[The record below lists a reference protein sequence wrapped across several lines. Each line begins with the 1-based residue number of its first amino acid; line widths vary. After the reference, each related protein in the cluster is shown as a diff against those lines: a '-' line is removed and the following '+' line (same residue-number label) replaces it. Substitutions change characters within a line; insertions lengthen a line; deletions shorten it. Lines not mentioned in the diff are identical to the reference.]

1 MAVSLPLLKVAV
13 VGHTN
18 TGKTALVRTLLH
30 DQAFGEVRDAPGT
43 TRHVER
49 VPLKLDGTPAIELN
63 DSPGLE
69 SASWLIEQLEAAGGE
84 RHSGPERVRRMIGD
98 PALRQG
104 YPQELEVL
112 QLMLESD
119 VALYVID
126 AREKVLPKYL
136 DELAL
141 LAACA
146 KPVVPLLNFLAMP
159 GAQREAWVDGLARVG
174 LHVVVELDAVVRD
187 PQTELRLF
195 EVLRIQLPA
204 FASTL
209 NAWVKRRERE
219 EQDRLRAACR
229 AVAALLVDAAAFRL
243 RAALDD
249 PEAAG
254 RLLPEA
260 RRAISERETRCVQ
273 DLLALYRFGH
283 DQYGDQA
290 LMLEQTRR
298 AGPLDA
304 QALRHHAER
313 AGPWLAAGAGLG
325 ATIDIATLGLSH
337 GLGTAV
343 GSAVGGSI
351 GLARSWQAQLL
362 DRWRGYGWLQ
372 VTDDDLQRLSA
383 RALALVRALV
393 IRGHGSQ
400 GPVRAGVGEGT
411 GDRGMARAQ
420 LRALQRLRHEH
431 RMSTLNDIE
440 VDEDRRQRRLDELAN
455 LLHRALTGG

>member
-1 MAVSLPLLKVAV
+1 MTMPLLRVAV

-49 VPLKLDGTPAIELN
+49 VQLKLDGAPAIELS

-69 SASWLIEQLEAAGGE
+69 SAAWLIEQLEAAGGE
-84 RHSGPERVRRMIGD
+84 RHSGPERVRRMIAD
-98 PALRQG
+98 PTLRQG

-141 LAACA
+141 LGACA

-159 GAQREAWVDGLARVG
+159 GAQREAWLDGLARVG

-204 FASTL
+204 FSATL
-209 NAWVKRRERE
+209 TAWVERRRREER
-219 EQDRLRAACR
+219 DRLKAACR
-229 AVAALLVDAAAFRL
+229 AVAGLLVDAAAFRL

-249 PEAAG
+249 PGAAG

-260 RRAISERETRCVQ
+260 RRAIGERESRCTQ

-283 DQYGDQA
+283 DQYGDEA
-290 LMLEQTRR
+290 LMLEQTRP

-325 ATIDIATLGLSH
+325 ATLDIATLGLSH

-343 GSAVGGSI
+343 GSAVGGTI
-351 GLARSWQAQLL
+351 GLARSLRAQLL

-372 VTDDDLQRLSA
+372 VTDDDLLRLSA

-400 GPVRAGVGEGT
+400 GPVRSGAATGERAT
-411 GDRGMARAQ
+411 ARGQ
-420 LRALQRLRHEH
+420 LRLLQRLRHEH
-431 RMSTLNDIE
+431 RLSTLNGVE
-440 VDEDRRQRRLDELAN
+440 VDEDRRQRRLNELAA
-455 LLHRALTGG
+455 LLHRELTGG

>member
-1 MAVSLPLLKVAV
+1 MALPLLKVAV

-18 TGKTALVRTLLH
+18 TGKTALIRTLLH
-30 DQAFGEVRDAPGT
+30 DQGFGEVRDAPAT

-49 VPLKLDGTPAIELN
+49 VRLDIDGEPVIELN

-69 SASWLIEQLEAAGGE
+69 SAGWLIERLEAAGGE
-84 RHSGPERVRRMIGD
+84 RHSGPERVRRMIAD
-98 PALRQG
+98 QALQQG

-112 QLMLESD
+112 QLMLQSD

-159 GAQREAWVDGLARVG
+159 GAQRAAWLDGLARVG

-204 FASTL
+204 FAATL
-209 NAWVKRRERE
+209 DAWILRRRRE
-219 EQDRLRAACR
+219 EQQRLQAACR
-229 AVAALLVDAAAFRL
+229 AVATLLVDAAAYRL

-249 PEAAG
+249 PQAAD

-260 RRAISERETRCVQ
+260 RRVISERETGCTQ

-283 DQYGDQA
+283 DQYGDEA
-290 LMLEQTRR
+290 LMLQQTRP

-304 QALRHHAER
+304 QALRHHAQR
-313 AGPWLAAGAGLG
+313 AGPYLAAGAGLG

-343 GSAVGGSI
+343 GSAVGATI
-351 GLARSWQAQLL
+351 GLARSWQAQLR

-372 VTDDDLQRLSA
+372 VTDEDLLRLSG
-383 RALALVRALV
+383 RALGLVRALV

-400 GPVRAGVGEGT
+400 GPVRVGAGAPR
-411 GDRGMARAQ
+411 DARGQ
-420 LRALQRLRHEH
+420 LRLLHRLRHEH
-431 RMSTLNDIE
+431 RLSLLNGVE
-440 VDEDRRQRRLDELAN
+440 VDEDRRQRRVGELAA
-455 LLHRALTGG
+455 LLHRELTGS

>member
-1 MAVSLPLLKVAV
+1 MASSLPLLKVAV

-49 VPLKLDGTPAIELN
+49 VQLKLDGAPAIELN

-69 SASWLIEQLEAAGGE
+69 SVGWLIEQLEAAGGE
-84 RHSGPERVRRMIGD
+84 RHGGPERVRRMLAD
-98 PALRQG
+98 PVLRQG

-136 DELAL
+136 DELQL

-159 GAQREAWVDGLARVG
+159 GAQREAWLEGLARVG
-174 LHVVVELDAVVRD
+174 LHTVVELDAVVRD

-204 FASTL
+204 FAETL
-209 NAWVKRRERE
+209 KAWIRRRERE

-249 PEAAG
+249 PQAPD

-260 RRAISERETRCVQ
+260 RHAIGERETRCTQ

-283 DQYGDQA
+283 DQYGDEA
-290 LMLEQTRR
+290 LMLEQTRP

-343 GSAVGGSI
+343 GSAVGGTI

-372 VTDDDLQRLSA
+372 VTDEDLLRLSA

-400 GPVRAGVGEGT
+400 GPVRAGAVT
-411 GDRGMARAQ
+411 GDRATARDR
-420 LRALQRLRHEH
+420 LRLLQRLRHEH
-431 RMSTLNDIE
+431 RMSTLNGVE
-440 VDEDRRQRRLDELAN
+440 VNEDRRQRRLDELAA
-455 LLHRALTGG
+455 LLHRELTGG